1 MLIEGELVNVGYLVA
16 LGVLDYQLSLTKVI
30 DEYWEVAVVS
40 LIVRFSESSFGGI
53 DSLYLSVLIENVAC
67 LQKY

>member
-1 MLIEGELVNVGYLVA
+1 MLIVGKLVNVSYLVA
-16 LGVLDYQLSLTKVI
+16 LGVLDDQLSLTKVI

-40 LIVRFSESSFGGI
+40 LVVRFPESSFGGI
-53 DSLYLSVLIENVAC
+53 NSLYLSVLIENVAC